1 METWN
6 RPPVAPADMGAKH
19 AHMLQALGGLVCGPS
34 TYTSIYTLKPIGDCL
49 HVHVHAG
56 TRHGKGHA
64 ERGLYVFFAP
74 DESLRITRQ
83 CPRYGEAGANYPLTD
98 GAELQAIVSGMR
110 LAAEMSAKKNAVTR
124 TTTATARATR
134 SEQTLARLAALAQQ
148 HGFAYKVDVRSTDV
162 LVSVRLDGAAV
173 FELDVPHKTADKV
186 LRALPKL
193 IAAVEAAHGLD
204 VFLRMRKVESTKA
217 NSYKWLNMAPVKKGK
232 ATR

>member
-83 CPRYGEAGANYPLTD
+83 CPRYGEAHPADDGLQLGAV
-98 GAELQAIVSGMR
+98 GQRIVRPR